1 MRKIYVIIF
10 TLIIIIIN
18 CSNQKPSD
26 KSEES
31 QNMSIL
37 TIQQV
42 LAKYQDRL
50 MNQPGVVGVGIG
62 AVKDELVIKVLV
74 AKKTPQLEKQ
84 LPQKLEGYAVIIEE
98 TGTIRALTTD

>member
-18 CSNQKPSD
+18 CSNQKPS
-26 KSEES
+26 EELEDTTK
-31 QNMSIL
+31 MSTL

-42 LAKYQDRL
+42 QAKYQDRL

-62 AVKDELVIKVLV
+62 AVKDELVIDRNDSRIDDRLV
-74 AKKTPQLEKQ
+74 
-84 LPQKLEGYAVIIEE
+84 
-98 TGTIRALTTD
+98 